1 MVMCSPH
8 ILIRLGIG
16 LAVVILTTSCGKQQE
31 EKKQQET
38 KSDPHDHSM
47 SIMTIE
53 GIASGYDCA
62 VVDVLCPST
71 HRAADYTTGLFTE
84 GKAFYF
90 VVNIPQSFMTQ
101 YFLEKLSLTGRVYR
115 PYDYAI
121 EPERILHVTAS
132 GEKRLIYEAGYFFDR
147 EGHKSLFNQG
157 RVVDGEWAC
166 EPCASRR

>member
-1 MVMCSPH
+1 MKGSLLFMSVFFMV
-8 ILIRLGIG
+8 
-16 LAVVILTTSCGKQQE
+16 ACGGKT
-31 EKKQQET
+31 ET
-38 KSDPHDHSM
+38 KEDPHDHGASA
-47 SIMTIE
+47 SGHQAQVKTVE
-53 GIASGYDCA
+53 GVASGYDCA